1 MRDII
6 LSIIISVLGFNILAE
21 HMRELNDSPIT
32 HCATALQRSHEAEH
46 RFNSS
51 AHTRQWCSDHV
62 ETWQTK
68 VSHATILEYRKLTQR
83 K

>member
-6 LSIIISVLGFNILAE
+6 LSIIVIIAGFNILTN
-21 HMRELNDSPIT
+21 HMRELNDSPVT
-32 HCATALQRSHEAEH
+32 HCTTALQRSHEAEQ
-46 RFNSS
+46 RFKSS
-51 AHTRQWCSDHV
+51 AHTRQWCSDHI

-68 VSHATILEYRKLTQR
+68 VSYATILEYRKLTQR